1 MAEHSSLATAANI
14 FAAPNEAFEAIKSRP
29 TVLLPI
35 IVLVLGYSAVSMAYM
50 HSVDLPWFMEQQ
62 IAGAPAE
69 MSAAEREQAI
79 RAASAI
85 SPTTLGAIGS
95 VTSSIFILTCI
106 FLMALYYTGVSFA
119 TNDGIK
125 LKQWFSLTCWCTLP
139 VALGILASL
148 VNILAGDA
156 RFMAQEEINPL
167 GFGNLFGIEMES
179 PSVMQRILF
188 GLDLTSMWALV
199 LMVLGYQAW
208 TRRSILAA
216 VAIVLGPLAAIV
228 LITTLVTML

>member
-1 MAEHSSLATAANI
+1 MAEHSSLATAADI
-14 FAAPNEAFEAIKSRP
+14 FAAPNEAFETIKSRP
-29 TVLLPI
+29 TALLPI
-35 IVLVLGYSAVSMAYM
+35 VVLVLSYSAVSMAYM

-95 VTSSIFILTCI
+95 VTSSIFILICI
-106 FLMALYYTGVSFA
+106 FLMALYFTGVSFA

-167 GFGNLFGIEMES
+167 ALGNLFGIEMES
-179 PSVMQRILF
+179 PSVVQRILF

-228 LITTLVTML
+228 LITTLVAML